1 MAQTFDACALSDL
14 PDGGK
19 LRVTLGAE
27 DILLC
32 RAGDSIRAV
41 RNMCTHAASTLEE
54 GRLRNGILS
63 CPLHGARFDLADGGR
78 CLGGAGYRPLTLYET
93 QVQGGRVLVTVG
105 D

>member
-1 MAQTFDACALSDL
+1 MAETFDACALSDL
-14 PDGGK
+14 ADGAK
-19 LRVTLGAE
+19 MRVNLGGE

-32 RAGDSIRAV
+32 RMGEAIRAV

-63 CPLHGARFDLADGGR
+63 CPLHGARFDLTDGGR

-93 QVQGGRVLVTVG
+93 QVQDGRVLVTVAE
-105 D
+105 